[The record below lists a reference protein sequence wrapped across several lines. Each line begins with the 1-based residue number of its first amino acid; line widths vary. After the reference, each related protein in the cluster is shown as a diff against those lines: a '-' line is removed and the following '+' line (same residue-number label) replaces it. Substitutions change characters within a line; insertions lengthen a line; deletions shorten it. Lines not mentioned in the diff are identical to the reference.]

1 MNLLGLII
9 LIVLILLVL
18 GGSRRTALVGMMAG
32 VLYLTQAQQIEALGF
47 NFYAIRFLEL
57 AGFVRVMSRH
67 EFSFRELN
75 GIDRALLLLYGYTAV
90 VFLLRSR
97 EGVGNQVGMGVDAF
111 LCYFTFR
118 GLVGGVDDLF
128 WFLRAL
134 VLLLAP
140 YALLVVIESATGHN
154 LFSVLGGITGGS
166 NWMRHGRPRCFG
178 SFRQPDTLGMF
189 GACFLPLY
197 VAMAC
202 IRTQRK
208 RAFAGIGL
216 CLILVLAANCGG
228 AASGAATGLLG
239 WGLWCARK
247 QMRKVRW
254 GLVGLIVAL
263 ALIMKSP
270 VWYIFARASS
280 ITGGDGW
287 TRSYLFDKTYEHL
300 GQWWLGGMPLLDTN
314 SWFPF
319 TLPGIGTADITNQY
333 IWFGLTAGLGAMAL
347 FILLLIRAFSH
358 LGKAMAEVRFG
369 SHPSDGTEFLLW
381 GLGVMLLVH
390 IIDWFGIVY
399 FDQMYVTWFMQLAA
413 ISSVSAGCL
422 RLQSPAGV
430 TTESSE
436 KMEAT
441 WPAEPFKPEL
451 SPKS

>member
-9 LIVLILLVL
+9 LTVLIFLVL

-57 AGFVRVMSRH
+57 AGFIRVMLRH
-67 EFSFRELN
+67 EFSFRNLN
-75 GIDRALLLLYGYTAV
+75 GIDWALLLLYGYTSA
-90 VFLLRSR
+90 VFLLRSS

-118 GLVGGVDDLF
+118 GLVSGMDDFLS
-128 WFLRAL
+128 FLRTL
-134 VLLLAP
+134 VILLIP

-154 LFSVLGGITGGS
+154 PFSVLGGITGGS

-197 VAMAC
+197 VALSC
-202 IRTQRK
+202 IRTERK
-208 RAFAGIGL
+208 RAFVGIGL
-216 CLILVLAANCGG
+216 CFVLVLAANCGG

-247 QMRKVRW
+247 QMWKVRW
-254 GLVGLIVAL
+254 GLVGLIAAL

-287 TRSYLFDKTYEHL
+287 TRSYLFDKAYEHL
-300 GQWWLGGMPLLDTN
+300 GQWWLAGMPLLDTN

-319 TLPGIGTADITNQY
+319 TLPGIGTADITNMY

-347 FILLLIRAFSH
+347 FIVLLTRAFSS
-358 LGKAMAEVRFG
+358 LGKALAAVRSG
-369 SHPSDGTEFLLW
+369 PSQSEGAEFLLW

-390 IIDWFGIVY
+390 IIDWFGIIY

-413 ISSVSAGCL
+413 ISGISAGCL
-422 RLQSPAGV
+422 GLQSPTV
-430 TTESSE
+430 ITTELPESVE
-436 KMEAT
+436 T
-441 WPAEPFKPEL
+441 PRPAEPFQPEL
-451 SPKS
+451 SQQS

>member
-1 MNLLGLII
+1 MNFLGLII
-9 LIVLILLVL
+9 LTVLIFLVL

-189 GACFLPLY
+189 GRLLFALVCRHGLY
-197 VAMAC
+197 QDTTKTRLCRNRFMFDISFGRQLRWRG
-202 IRTQRK
+202 IR
-208 RAFAGIGL
+208 
-216 CLILVLAANCGG
+216 GG
-228 AASGAATGLLG
+228 H
-239 WGLWCARK
+239 
-247 QMRKVRW
+247 
-254 GLVGLIVAL
+254 
-263 ALIMKSP
+263 
-270 VWYIFARASS
+270 
-280 ITGGDGW
+280 
-287 TRSYLFDKTYEHL
+287 RS
-300 GQWWLGGMPLLDTN
+300 
-314 SWFPF
+314 
-319 TLPGIGTADITNQY
+319 
-333 IWFGLTAGLGAMAL
+333 AGLGAMVCPQAN
-347 FILLLIRAFSH
+347 
-358 LGKAMAEVRFG
+358 AESEVGPRG
-369 SHPSDGTEFLLW
+369 SDCRIGSDNE
-381 GLGVMLLVH
+381 VARV
-390 IIDWFGIVY
+390 VY
-399 FDQMYVTWFMQLAA
+399 FCPSQFNY
-413 ISSVSAGCL
+413 
-422 RLQSPAGV
+422 RR
-430 TTESSE
+430 
-436 KMEAT
+436 
-441 WPAEPFKPEL
+441 
-451 SPKS
+451 